1 MTRILLTGRTGQVG
15 AELISALAALGELN
29 ALDRTQLDL
38 SDGAAIARTVRAL
51 APNIIVNAAAYTAVD
66 RAEVEPD
73 LAMAIN
79 GDAPGVLAQEAAR
92 LGAWLVHYST
102 DYVFDGY
109 KAGAYA
115 EDDPPH
121 PLNIYGRT
129 KLAGELAIQAAGA
142 RHLILRTSWVYGASG
157 KNFLVTIKRLA
168 AERPELK
175 IVNNQFGAP
184 TWCHD
189 IAQVT
194 AAMLRQI
201 AETPDGQAAALSGIY
216 NATAEGVCS
225 WYEFATA
232 ILAESRA
239 GEAQAKLIPIPASEY
254 ATPARRPSNS
264 VLSHDKL
271 RRLFGLE
278 MPHWRQSLKKCLK
291 GQ

>member
-79 GDAPGVLAQEAAR
+79 GDGPGVLAQEAAR

-102 DYVFDGY
+102 DYVFDGN
-109 KAGAYA
+109 KSGAYA

-168 AERPELK
+168 TERPELK
-175 IVNNQFGAP
+175 IVNDQFGAP
-184 TWCHD
+184 TWCRD

-201 AETPDGQAAALSGIY
+201 AQTPDGQAAALSGIY

-232 ILAESRA
+232 ILAESPA
-239 GEAQAKLIPIPASEY
+239 GEAQSKLIPIPASEY